1 MSAEESGF
9 SSDELTPEEISQ
21 GWHYCYDW
29 DGELIG
35 PGNAKMESCNCRINK
50 KIHNQIKK

>member
-1 MSAEESGF
+1 MEERLYDDS
-9 SSDELTPEEISQ
+9 LTPEEISI

-35 PGNAKMESCNCRINK
+35 PGDKKMDACKCKINK
-50 KIHNQIKK
+50 KIHDQIKK

>member
-1 MSAEESGF
+1 MEERLYDDS
-9 SSDELTPEEISQ
+9 LTPEEISI

-35 PGNAKMESCNCRINK
+35 PGDKKWTHVNAKL
-50 KIHNQIKK
+50 IKKYTIK